1 MTQRIRNFCILGHID
16 HGKSTLSDRLLE
28 YTDTL
33 TQREMREQVLDLMDL
48 ERERGITIKATVVKL
63 EYRAKD
69 GEVYELNLIDTPGHV
84 DFTYEVSRSLAACD
98 GAILIVDA
106 AQGVEAQTLANAYLA
121 IDKNLEI
128 VPVINKIDLPIARPD
143 TVKGEIEEIIG
154 IPAEDAILVSA
165 KQGIGTQ
172 EVLEAIVR
180 HIPPP
185 IGDTNAP
192 LKALVIDSLYNS
204 YRGVVM
210 YIRVFDGVVKK
221 GDGIRLM
228 AAGKSYE
235 VEEVGVFLPTMD
247 PVSQLSTGS
256 VGYII
261 AAIRE
266 IGDAKIGDTVT
277 HQDRPTAKALPGYRE
292 LKPLVFCGLYPADA
306 GEFVSLR
313 EALERLKLNDA
324 SFTFEPESSV
334 ALGFGFRC
342 GFLGLLHMEI
352 IQERL
357 EREFDLSLI
366 RTSPSVRYHV
376 FQKDG
381 ERLVFD
387 NPAQMP
393 PPEKIEHIDE
403 PHITAEIIV
412 SREFIGAVMELCQK
426 RRGRFIHMNQLDQ
439 ARVQVVYDLPLGEI
453 LIDFYDKLKSATRGY
468 GSLEYDIGE
477 YQPADLLKLDILLNG
492 KAVDALSTILHRDM
506 AYARGKSLVG
516 KLHELIPRQMF
527 EVPIQAAIGNKVIAR
542 ETVRA
547 LRKNV
552 TAKCYGGDVS
562 RKRKLLERQK
572 EGKKRMKQV
581 GSVEVPQEA
590 FMAILSIDE

>member
-33 TQREMREQVLDLMDL
+33 TQREMRAQVLDLMDL
-48 ERERGITIKATVVKL
+48 ERERGITIKATVVRL

-210 YIRVFDGVVKK
+210 YIRVFDGVVKT

-228 AAGKSYE
+228 ATGKSYE

-412 SREFIGAVMELCQK
+412 SRDFIGAVMELCQK

-506 AYARGKSLVG
+506 AYARGKTLVE

>member
-1 MTQRIRNFCILGHID
+1 MKPRVRNFCILGHID

-28 YTDTL
+28 YTGTL

-48 ERERGITIKATVVKL
+48 ERERGITIKATVVRL

-121 IDKNLEI
+121 IDRDLGI

-172 EVLEAIVR
+172 DVLEAIVR

-185 IGDTNAP
+185 DGDTEAP

-210 YIRVFDGVVKK
+210 YIRVFDGAVKT

-228 AAGKSYE
+228 ATGKSYE
-235 VEEVGVFLPTMD
+235 VEEVGVFLPTME

-256 VGYII
+256 VGYLI
-261 AAIRE
+261 AAIRV
-266 IGDAKIGDTVT
+266 IGDAKIGDTIT
-277 HQDRPTAKALPGYRE
+277 HQDRPTPKALPGYRE
-292 LKPLVFCGLYPADA
+292 LNPLVFCGLYPADP

-313 EALERLKLNDA
+313 EALGRLKLNDA
-324 SFTFEPESSV
+324 SFTFESESSV

-381 ERLVFD
+381 ESLVVD

-393 PPEKIEHIDE
+393 LPDKIDHIDE

-412 SREFIGAVMELCQK
+412 SRDYIGAVMDLCQK

-439 ARVQVVYDLPLGEI
+439 TRVQVLYDLPLGEI

-477 YQPADLLKLDILLNG
+477 YQRADLVKLDILLNG

-506 AYARGKSLVG
+506 ANTRGRALVE

-527 EVPIQAAIGNKVIAR
+527 DAPIQAAIGNKVIAR

-552 TAKCYGGDVS
+552 TAKCYGGDVT

-590 FMAILSIDE
+590 FMAILSIE

>member
-48 ERERGITIKATVVKL
+48 ERERGITIKATVVRL

-210 YIRVFDGVVKK
+210 YIRVFDGVVKT

-228 AAGKSYE
+228 ATGKSYE
-235 VEEVGVFLPTMD
+235 VQEVGVFLPTMD

-381 ERLVFD
+381 KRLVFD

-412 SREFIGAVMELCQK
+412 SRDFIGAVMELCQK

-506 AYARGKSLVG
+506 AYARGKTLVE

>member
-48 ERERGITIKATVVKL
+48 ERERGITIKATVVRL

-143 TVKGEIEEIIG
+143 TVKGEIEDIIG

-172 EVLEAIVR
+172 EVLEAIVH

-261 AAIRE
+261 AAIRK

>member
-48 ERERGITIKATVVKL
+48 ERERGITIKATVVRL

-185 IGDTNAP
+185 FGDTNAP

-210 YIRVFDGVVKK
+210 YIRVFDGVVKT

-228 AAGKSYE
+228 ATGKSYE

-387 NPAQMP
+387 NPAHMP

-412 SREFIGAVMELCQK
+412 SRDFIGAVMELCQK

>member
-1 MTQRIRNFCILGHID
+1 MKQRIRNFCILGHID

-28 YTDTL
+28 YTGTL

-48 ERERGITIKATVVKL
+48 ERERGITIKATVVRL

-121 IDKNLEI
+121 IDRNLGI

-143 TVKGEIEEIIG
+143 SVKGEIEEIIG

-172 EVLEAIVR
+172 DVLEAIVR

-185 IGDTNAP
+185 DGDTEAP

-210 YIRVFDGVVKK
+210 YIRVFDGAVKT

-228 AAGKSYE
+228 ATGKSYE
-235 VEEVGVFLPTMD
+235 VEEVGVFLPTME

-256 VGYII
+256 VGYLI
-261 AAIRE
+261 AAIRV
-266 IGDAKIGDTVT
+266 IGDAKIGDTIT
-277 HQDRPTAKALPGYRE
+277 HQDRPTPKALPGYRE
-292 LKPLVFCGLYPADA
+292 LNSLVFCGLYPADP

-313 EALERLKLNDA
+313 ESLERLRLNDA
-324 SFTFEPESSV
+324 SFTFETESSV

-381 ERLVFD
+381 ERLVVD

-393 PPEKIEHIDE
+393 LPDKIDHIDE

-412 SREFIGAVMELCQK
+412 SRDYIGAVMDLCQK

-439 ARVQVVYDLPLGEI
+439 TRVQVLYDLPLGEI

-477 YQPADLLKLDILLNG
+477 YQRADLVKLDILLNG

-506 AYARGKSLVG
+506 ANTRGRALVE

-527 EVPIQAAIGNKVIAR
+527 DAPIQAAIGNKVIAR

-552 TAKCYGGDVS
+552 TAKCYGGDVT

-590 FMAILSIDE
+590 FMAILSIEE

>member
-48 ERERGITIKATVVKL
+48 ERERGITIKATVVRL

-210 YIRVFDGVVKK
+210 YIRVFDGVVKT

-228 AAGKSYE
+228 ATGKSYE

-261 AAIRE
+261 AAIRK

-412 SREFIGAVMELCQK
+412 SRDFIGAVMELCQK

-506 AYARGKSLVG
+506 AYARGKTLVE

-590 FMAILSIDE
+590 FMAILSIDD

>member
-48 ERERGITIKATVVKL
+48 ERERGITIKATVVRL

-143 TVKGEIEEIIG
+143 TVKGEIEDIIG

-185 IGDTNAP
+185 LGDTNAP

-210 YIRVFDGVVKK
+210 YIRVFDGVVKT

-228 AAGKSYE
+228 ATGKSYE

-381 ERLVFD
+381 KRLVFD

-412 SREFIGAVMELCQK
+412 SRDFIGAVMELCQK

-506 AYARGKSLVG
+506 AYARGKTLVE

-590 FMAILSIDE
+590 FMAILSIDK

>member
-48 ERERGITIKATVVKL
+48 ERERGITIKATVVRL

-210 YIRVFDGVVKK
+210 YIRVFDGVVKT

-228 AAGKSYE
+228 ATGKSYE

-387 NPAQMP
+387 NPAHMP

-412 SREFIGAVMELCQK
+412 SRDFIGAVMELCQK

-506 AYARGKSLVG
+506 AYARGKTLVE

>member
-48 ERERGITIKATVVKL
+48 ERERGITIKATVVRL

-210 YIRVFDGVVKK
+210 YIRVFDGVVKT

-228 AAGKSYE
+228 ATGKSYE

-412 SREFIGAVMELCQK
+412 SRDFIGAVMELCQK

-506 AYARGKSLVG
+506 AYARGKTLVE

>member
-48 ERERGITIKATVVKL
+48 ERERGITIKATVVRL

-210 YIRVFDGVVKK
+210 YIRVFDGVVKT

-228 AAGKSYE
+228 ATGKSYE

-412 SREFIGAVMELCQK
+412 SRDFIGAVMELCQK

-492 KAVDALSTILHRDM
+492 KAVDALSTVLHRDM
-506 AYARGKSLVG
+506 AYARGKTLVE

-590 FMAILSIDE
+590 FMAILSIVE

>member
-48 ERERGITIKATVVKL
+48 ERERGITIKATVVRL

-143 TVKGEIEEIIG
+143 TVKGEIEDIIG

-210 YIRVFDGVVKK
+210 YIRVFDGVVKT

-228 AAGKSYE
+228 ATGKSYE

-387 NPAQMP
+387 NPAHMP

-412 SREFIGAVMELCQK
+412 SRDFIGAVMELCQK

-506 AYARGKSLVG
+506 AYARGKTLVE

>member
-48 ERERGITIKATVVKL
+48 ERERGITIKATVVRL

-261 AAIRE
+261 AAIRK

>member
-48 ERERGITIKATVVKL
+48 ERERGITIKATVVRL

-506 AYARGKSLVG
+506 AYARGKTLVE

>member
-48 ERERGITIKATVVKL
+48 ERERGITIKATVVRL

-143 TVKGEIEEIIG
+143 TVKGEIEDIIG

-185 IGDTNAP
+185 LGDTNAP

-210 YIRVFDGVVKK
+210 YIRVFDGVVKT

-228 AAGKSYE
+228 ATGKSYE

-412 SREFIGAVMELCQK
+412 SRDFIGAVMELCQK
-426 RRGRFIHMNQLDQ
+426 RRGRFIHMNQLDP

-506 AYARGKSLVG
+506 AYARGKTLVE

-590 FMAILSIDE
+590 FMAILSIDD

>member
-48 ERERGITIKATVVKL
+48 ERERGITIKATVVRL

-210 YIRVFDGVVKK
+210 YIRVFDGVVKT

-228 AAGKSYE
+228 ATGKSYE

-412 SREFIGAVMELCQK
+412 SRDFIGAVMELCQK

-453 LIDFYDKLKSATRGY
+453 LIDFYDKLESATRGY

-506 AYARGKSLVG
+506 AYARGKTLVE

-590 FMAILSIDE
+590 FMAILSIDD

>member
-48 ERERGITIKATVVKL
+48 ERERGITIKATVVRL

-210 YIRVFDGVVKK
+210 YIRVFDGVVKT

-228 AAGKSYE
+228 ATGKSYE

-412 SREFIGAVMELCQK
+412 SRDFIGAVMELCQK

-506 AYARGKSLVG
+506 AYARGKTLVE

-590 FMAILSIDE
+590 FMAILSIDN